1 MTDPD
6 LTPPEQEEEDD
17 LLDLRYLGQ
26 WQIACSGADLL
37 DLLNCDEG
45 VGPALYKRLGLT
57 PYTDDSL
64 GFDWTEFDEIDE
76 AAYYAIEFPAGTD
89 FADFSVAQAI
99 RLEEISEKCFN
110 DLPTGDE
117 DEPCDGDCDHCSQD
131 CVGKLPVKD

>member
-1 MTDPD
+1 MTDPAPQPTD
-6 LTPPEQEEEDD
+6 PAEEDE

-45 VGPALYKRLGLT
+45 VGPDLYARLGLT
-57 PYTDDSL
+57 PHTDDSL
-64 GFDWTEFDEIDE
+64 GFDWVEFDEIDE
-76 AAYYAIEFPAGTD
+76 GAYYALDFPEGTD
-89 FADFSVAQAI
+89 FADFSVAQTL

-117 DEPCDGDCDHCSQD
+117 DDPCDGDCDHCPQD
-131 CVGKLPVKD
+131 CIGKIPVTD

>member
-1 MTDPD
+1 MTDPAPQPTD
-6 LTPPEQEEEDD
+6 PAEEDE

-45 VGPALYKRLGLT
+45 VGPDLYARLGLT
-57 PYTDDSL
+57 PHTDDSL
-64 GFDWTEFDEIDE
+64 GFDWVEFDEIDE
-76 AAYYAIEFPAGTD
+76 GAYYALEFPAGTD
-89 FADFSVAQAI
+89 FADFSVAQAL

-117 DEPCDGDCDHCSQD
+117 DPCDGDCDHCTQD
-131 CVGKLPVKD
+131 CIGKIPVTD

>member
-1 MTDPD
+1 MTDPAPQPTD
-6 LTPPEQEEEDD
+6 PAEEDE

-45 VGPALYKRLGLT
+45 VGPDLYARLGLT
-57 PYTDDSL
+57 PRTDDSL
-64 GFDWTEFDEIDE
+64 GFDWVEFDEIDE
-76 AAYYAIEFPAGTD
+76 GAYYALDFPEGTD
-89 FADFSVAQAI
+89 FADFSVAQAL

-117 DEPCDGDCDHCSQD
+117 DDPCDGDCDHCPQD
-131 CVGKLPVKD
+131 CIGKIPVTD

>member
-6 LTPPEQEEEDD
+6 PQPTDPAEEDE

-45 VGPALYKRLGLT
+45 VGPDLYARLGLT
-57 PYTDDSL
+57 PHTDDSL
-64 GFDWTEFDEIDE
+64 GFDWVEFDEIDE
-76 AAYYAIEFPAGTD
+76 GAYYALDFPEGTD
-89 FADFSVAQAI
+89 FADFSVAQAL

-117 DEPCDGDCDHCSQD
+117 DDPCDGDCDHCPQD
-131 CVGKLPVKD
+131 CIGKIPVTD

>member
-1 MTDPD
+1 MTDPAPQPTD
-6 LTPPEQEEEDD
+6 PAEEDE

-45 VGPALYKRLGLT
+45 VGPDLYARLGLT
-57 PYTDDSL
+57 PHTDDSL
-64 GFDWTEFDEIDE
+64 GFDWVEFDEIDE
-76 AAYYAIEFPAGTD
+76 GAYYALDFPEGTD
-89 FADFSVAQAI
+89 FADFSVAQAL

-117 DEPCDGDCDHCSQD
+117 DDPCDGDCDHCPQD
-131 CVGKLPVKD
+131 CIGKIPVTD